1 MKCTNIKENEL
12 LNLIG
17 NLCLIIY
24 EISTCLLLVFN
35 ARGLLSKYS
44 IKIALIYY
52 IIGDIRRKLKIL
64 AQLKVDEIKEKYLN
78 LMIR

>member
-1 MKCTNIKENEL
+1 MKCTSIKRNEL

-52 IIGDIRRKLKIL
+52 IIGDIRRKVENTCPVEGWWNERKIF
-64 AQLKVDEIKEKYLN
+64 KFND
-78 LMIR
+78 